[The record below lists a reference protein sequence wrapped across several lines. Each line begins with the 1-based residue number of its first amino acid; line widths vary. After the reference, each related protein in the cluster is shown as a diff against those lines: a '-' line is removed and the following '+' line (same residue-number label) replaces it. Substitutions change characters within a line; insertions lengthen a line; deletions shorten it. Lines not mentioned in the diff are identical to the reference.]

1 MSDIVDE
8 VLELVESYANDAAS
22 EDMADYQESKRLVAA
37 MKTTKAKIKSRIEG
51 LRTQLADA
59 TRKLEEVRMHTD
71 AIDRVMLPDP
81 QDERGVSY
89 AWMKS
94 EIRKRTASIRQAIE
108 QGKGGDES

>member
-1 MSDIVDE
+1 MSDIVDDSDYYNE
-8 VLELVESYANDAAS
+8 FHEAIALVDS
-22 EDMADYQESKRLVAA
+22 
-37 MKTTKAKIKSRIEG
+37 

-108 QGKGGDES
+108 QGKGGDDA